1 VRLLA
6 VKPTEA
12 WLLRVGHI
20 MIITITCTKLM
31 NEQFT
36 FRDPVTYG
44 VNLKKFGKDVSSAGS
59 VIY

>member
-1 VRLLA
+1 M
-6 VKPTEA
+6 KPTEA